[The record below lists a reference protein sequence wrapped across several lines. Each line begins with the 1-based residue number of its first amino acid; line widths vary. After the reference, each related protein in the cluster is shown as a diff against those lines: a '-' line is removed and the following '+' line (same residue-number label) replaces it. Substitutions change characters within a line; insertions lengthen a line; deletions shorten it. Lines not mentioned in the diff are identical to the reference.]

1 MNKVS
6 KICLIAVLVAAVG
19 ALLALSFD
27 KSNAADPP
35 ETAAADAGKKLP
47 LLLDLGSKKCI
58 PCKLMAPILEEL
70 DNEYAGKF
78 DVTFIDVWQKENAQ
92 AARKHGIKLIP
103 TQIFFDAN
111 GKELWRHEGFLSK
124 KAILGKWKE
133 LGYNFQQSAVPAKI
147 ERWAPAKPDNR
158 AKSDI
163 CYMCDGDINAKTAV
177 VVRTDKGDVRLCG
190 PHCYFIMYS
199 CLTEDKAG
207 FEEKVSVTGWSN
219 GKLVPAPDAAYLHG
233 LSEQT
238 GRPWVK
244 AFESQEAAKTERT
257 ISGGSIVTLPVL
269 QQDELSHR
277 CGFCDRAVYPQDAA
291 KVIAGGIHSYGC
303 CSHCALGVAVRSGLD
318 IEVRERDRL
327 TGEPVIVKTLDGG
340 VGSIEPD
347 TAVAWHGMRQK
358 PDATWGSAGCFHQ
371 GFFASAE
378 TLKKWL
384 ERNPLETGKQITIQQ
399 ALADKMKLTP
409 QQVQKA
415 CKIGECSPK

>member
-1 MNKVS
+1 MKKVS
-6 KICLIAVLVAAVG
+6 RICLIAVLVAAIG
-19 ALLALSFD
+19 ALLALSFE
-27 KSNAADPP
+27 KSDAADPP
-35 ETAAADAGKKLP
+35 ETAAVDAGKKLP
-47 LLLDLGSKKCI
+47 LLLDLGAKKCI
-58 PCKLMAPILEEL
+58 PCKMMAPILEYL
-70 DNEYAGKF
+70 DKTYAGKF
-78 DVTFIDVWQKENAQ
+78 DVEFIDVWQKENAQ
-92 AARKHGIKLIP
+92 AARKHGIKMIP

-111 GKELWRHEGFLSK
+111 GRELWRHEGFLSK
-124 KAILGKWKE
+124 KDILGKWKE
-133 LGYNFQQSAVPAKI
+133 LGYNFQPSAAPAKI

-163 CYMCDGDINAKTAV
+163 CYMCDGNINAKTAV
-177 VVRTDKGDVRLCG
+177 VVKTNKGDVRFCG

-207 FEEKVSVTGWSN
+207 FEEKVSVTDWSN
-219 GKLVPAPDAAYLHG
+219 GKLAPAPDAVYLHG

-244 AFESQEAAKTERT
+244 AFATGEAARKEQGE
-257 ISGGSIVTLPVL
+257 SGGSVVDMAVL
-269 QQDELSHR
+269 QKAELSHR

-318 IEVRERDRL
+318 IEVHERDRL
-327 TGEPVIVKTLDGG
+327 TGEPVIVKALKGS
-340 VGSIEPD
+340 VASIEPQ
-347 TAVAWHGMRQK
+347 TAIAWFGMRLK
-358 PDATWGSAGCFHQ
+358 PGGTWGSAGCFHQ
-371 GFFASAE
+371 GFFTSAE

-399 ALADKMKLTP
+399 ALANKMKLTP
-409 QQVQKA
+409 QQIQKA